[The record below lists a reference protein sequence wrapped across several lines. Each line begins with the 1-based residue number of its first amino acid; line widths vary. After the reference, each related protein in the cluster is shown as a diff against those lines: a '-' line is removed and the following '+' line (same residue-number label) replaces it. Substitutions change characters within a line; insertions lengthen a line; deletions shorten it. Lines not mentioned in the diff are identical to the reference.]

1 MRPSWFHLYGLMGV
15 LSIAAPAP
23 TASALAAA
31 PDGAARARTITY
43 HEHDVVG
50 IQTRLRFTTVIV
62 LPKTEQILDVVC
74 GDKEFWPVSGALNIA
89 YVKPAKARATT
100 DLHLVTAAG
109 HIYSFIL
116 TEGADGEPDVK
127 VFVEAD
133 EDVLRTAMN
142 RPSQW
147 ASAEQV
153 DDWRQQIELAKAET
167 REVKANAEREVS
179 QIRRDV
185 PGSLKFPY
193 RFEPNKPPFVVSAIY
208 HDDRCTYIRATP
220 RETPALYELV
230 DGVPTLVNFEFRDGV
245 FTVGKVLDR
254 GYLALGKQRLTFTRQ
269 EE

>member
-1 MRPSWFHLYGLMGV
+1 MRPSWFHLCGLIGL
-15 LSIAAPAP
+15 LSIAAPGS
-23 TASALAAA
+23 TISVLAAG

-116 TEGADGEPDVK
+116 TEGADGDPDVK
-127 VFVEAD
+127 VFVEPDD
-133 EDVLRTAMN
+133 ETLRTG
-142 RPSQW
+142 PTGTPQW
-147 ASAEQV
+147 ASAEQI

-167 REVKANAEREVS
+167 REAKASAERDVS
-179 QIRRDV
+179 QVRRDV
-185 PGSLKFPY
+185 PASLKFPY
-193 RFEPNKPPFVVSAIY
+193 RFEANKPPFAVSAIY
-208 HDDRCTYIRATP
+208 HDDRFTYIRAAP

-254 GYLALGKQRLTFTRQ
+254 GYLALGKQRLTFTRR

>member
-1 MRPSWFHLYGLMGV
+1 MRPSWFHLCGLVGV
-15 LSIAAPAP
+15 LSIAAPAS
-23 TASALAAA
+23 TVSVLAVG
-31 PDGAARARTITY
+31 PDGAARARTVTY
-43 HEHDVVG
+43 NEHDVVG

-116 TEGADGEPDVK
+116 TEGADSEPDVK
-127 VFVEAD
+127 VFVEPSD
-133 EDVLRTAMN
+133 DSLRTTMN
-142 RPSQW
+142 ATPQW
-147 ASAEQV
+147 ASAEQI

-167 REVKANAEREVS
+167 REAKADAEREVNRV
-179 QIRRDV
+179 RRDV
-185 PGSLKFPY
+185 PASLKFPY
-193 RFEPNKPPFVVSAIY
+193 RFESNKPPFVVTAIY
-208 HDDRCTYIRATP
+208 HDDRFTYIRATP

-230 DGVPTLVNFEFRDGV
+230 DGVPNRVNVEFRDGV

-254 GYLALGKQRLTFTRQ
+254 GYLALGKQRLIFRRQ
-269 EE
+269 E